1 MAQRLEAYLS
11 SSERA
16 LRSRRRW
23 YWVALALVVASLI
36 LHQALIFVA
45 GLLALLLAALPEV
58 WYRFCLAGVVYER
71 HLAESRVMFGENI
84 SLRVRLENRK
94 LLPLPWIEVRDELP
108 EALAP
113 PTGRVELHEARVGY
127 VVLINTFSLW
137 WYQRV
142 TRRYQIPGLKRGVFT
157 LGPLTLQSG
166 DPFGLLTR
174 EQAKKQLDTVL
185 VYPPVLPI
193 ERFGLPPRH
202 PFGERAAPRRL
213 LEDPARVVGVRDWLP
228 GDGLR
233 RVHWKASARTMTLQ
247 SKEYEASTTYTLE
260 LFVNINAYDTPIL
273 GLNAPLVELLIAA
286 AASIA
291 AWAIEQGYA
300 VGVSS
305 NGLQATG
312 EGEAAAP
319 LSAEEVAQ
327 GLFQTARLSIPAS
340 SRREQLT
347 HVLEGLA
354 RLIAYFGPP
363 LEQILSAAQR
373 RLPAGTTLVVLS
385 SAAAVTPG
393 LLALLLQMRG
403 PGQKVALLLA
413 GDAPVEVP
421 PGVVVYRLG
430 NEETWYEIMAQFQG
444 QTPAAETSEQVE
456 HRKPLLLA

>member
-1 MAQRLEAYLS
+1 MAHRLDAYLS
-11 SSERA
+11 SSERE

-23 YWVALALVVASLI
+23 YWVALALMVASLI
-36 LHQALIFVA
+36 FHQALIFVA
-45 GLLALLLAALPEV
+45 GLLALFLAALPEV
-58 WYRFCLAGVVYER
+58 WYRFCLTGVVYER
-71 HLAESRVMFGENI
+71 HLAESRVMFGEQI
-84 SLRVRLENRK
+84 SLRVRIENRK

-113 PTGRVELHEARVGY
+113 PTGRVELHDARAGY

-157 LGPLTLQSG
+157 LGPLKLESG

-174 EQAKKQLDTVL
+174 EQERRLLDTVL

-233 RVHWKASARTMTLQ
+233 RVHWKASARAMTLQ

-260 LFVNINAYDTPIL
+260 LFININAYDNPIL
-273 GLNAPLVELLIAA
+273 GLNPPLVELLIAA

-291 AWAIEQGYA
+291 TWAIEQGYE
-300 VGVSS
+300 VGVYS

-312 EGEAAAP
+312 EGEAAP
-319 LSAEEVAQ
+319 SLSPIEASQ
-327 GLFQTARLSIPAS
+327 GLFQTARLTIPAS

-347 HVLEGLA
+347 RVLEGLA

-363 LEQILSAAQR
+363 LEQTLSAAQR
-373 RLPAGTTLVVLS
+373 RLPAGATLVVLS
-385 SAAAVTPG
+385 SAAAVTLG
-393 LLALLLQMRG
+393 LLSMLLQMRG

-413 GDAPVEVP
+413 GDVPVEAP
-421 PGVVVYRLG
+421 PGVLIYRLG
-430 NEETWYEIMAQFQG
+430 NEETWHEIVAQFQG
-444 QTPAAETSEQVE
+444 QAPAAESGQVE